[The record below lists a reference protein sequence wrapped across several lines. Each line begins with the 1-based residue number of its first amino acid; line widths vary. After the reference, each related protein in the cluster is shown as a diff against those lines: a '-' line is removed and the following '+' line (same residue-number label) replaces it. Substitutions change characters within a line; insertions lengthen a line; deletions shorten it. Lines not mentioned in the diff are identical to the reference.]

1 MADFADEYWTNDGL
15 RLHYRDYA
23 GGGDGRPVI
32 LCLPGLTRNVRDFA
46 ALAERLAPA
55 WRVIAIDFRG
65 RGESAY
71 SKEPASYAPLTY
83 AQDVKALLD
92 ELALDAIIPIGTSL
106 GGLVTMLLAA
116 TDAQRVKGVVFND
129 VGPEVE
135 PAGIARIRSY
145 VGRSGNWPTWLHA
158 ARSLAAN
165 QRHVYPNYGIEDWLR
180 MAKRLYRLS
189 GNGRIVIDYD
199 PRISEPMRN
208 AIDEPAPDLWPLLT
222 PLKDVPALI
231 LRGELSDV
239 LSTGTVRRMLAALP
253 RAEAVTV
260 PRVGHAPTLEEA
272 AAAEAIDR
280 LLAAVLEAGAQKE
293 PAG

>member
-1 MADFADEYWTNDGL
+1 MADFTDGYWESDGL

-23 GGGDGRPVI
+23 GGSDGRPAI

-46 ALAERLAPA
+46 GLAERLAPE

-71 SKEPASYAPLTY
+71 SKDPASYIPPVY
-83 AQDVKALLD
+83 AQDVQTLVG
-92 ELALDAIIPIGTSL
+92 ELRLSAFVCIGTSL
-106 GGLVTMLLAA
+106 GGLVTMLMAA
-116 TDAQRVKGVVFND
+116 AEQGRIKGVVFND

-135 PAGIARIRSY
+135 AAGIARIRSY

-158 ARSLAAN
+158 ARSLSAN
-165 QRHVYPNYGIEDWLR
+165 QRHVYPDYRIEDWLQ

-199 PRISEPMRN
+199 PRISEPMR
-208 AIDEPAPDLWPLLT
+208 AAVDQPPVDLWPLIE
-222 PLKDVPALI
+222 PLKPVPVLI
-231 LRGELSDV
+231 LRGERSDV
-239 LSTGTVRRMLAALP
+239 LSPATIARMTAALP

-260 PRVGHAPTLEEA
+260 PNVGHAPTLDEPEA
-272 AAAEAIDR
+272 RAAIDR
-280 LLAAVLEAGAQKE
+280 LLAKVLAE
-293 PAG
+293 

>member
-1 MADFADEYWTNDGL
+1 VADFADGYWTNDEL
-15 RLHYRDYA
+15 KLHYRDYA
-23 GGGDGRPVI
+23 GGGDGRPVV
-32 LCLPGLTRNVRDFA
+32 LCLAGLTRNVRDFA
-46 ALAERLAPA
+46 GLAERLAPA
-55 WRVIAIDFRG
+55 WRVIAVDFRG

-71 SKEPASYAPLTY
+71 GKDPASYTPLTY
-83 AQDVKALLD
+83 AQDVQALIR
-92 ELALDAIIPIGTSL
+92 ELALDAIVPVGTSL

-116 TDAQRVKGVVFND
+116 TDAERIKGVVFND

-165 QRHVYPNYGIEDWLR
+165 QRHVYPDYGIEDWLR

-199 PRISEPMRN
+199 PRIAEPMRS
-208 AIDEPAPDLWPLLT
+208 AADQPAPDLWPLLA

-239 LSTGTVRRMLAALP
+239 LSPATVARMKTALP
-253 RAEAVTV
+253 RAETVTV
-260 PRVGHAPTLEEA
+260 PGVGHAPTLDEPA
-272 AAAEAIDR
+272 ALEGIEN
-280 LLAAVLEAGAQKE
+280 LLAAVLASRTQKE